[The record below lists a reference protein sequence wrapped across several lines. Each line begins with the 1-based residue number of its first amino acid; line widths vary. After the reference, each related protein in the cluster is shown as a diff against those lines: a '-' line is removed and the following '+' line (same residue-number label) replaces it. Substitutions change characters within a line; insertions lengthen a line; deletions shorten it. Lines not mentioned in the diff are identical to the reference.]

1 MLGSIA
7 SFGGYRLLPGPEAY
21 TRQPGDEASLPKP
34 PLQPRAAQPSALAV
48 ALAPPAM
55 SALIAAQEH
64 RRSRPAR
71 ASASARL
78 VARIDRA
85 VYRLGR
91 SSAEGAAED
100 LASTA
105 PCQPD
110 LAVAPLC
117 RMPVDLQA

>member
-21 TRQPGDEASLPKP
+21 TRQAGDEAVLPKP
-34 PLQPRAAQPSALAV
+34 PLQPSAAQPCAFAV

-71 ASASARL
+71 APASARL

-91 SSAEGAAED
+91 SLANSPAED
-100 LASTA
+100 LAPTA
-105 PCQPD
+105 ACQPRVA
-110 LAVAPLC
+110 LAPLC

>member
-7 SFGGYRLLPGPEAY
+7 SFGGYRLLPGPAAY
-21 TRQPGDEASLPKP
+21 TRQPGDEAALPKL
-34 PLQPRAAQPSALAV
+34 PLQPSAAQPTAFAV

-78 VARIDRA
+78 VARLDRA

-91 SSAEGAAED
+91 SSAESAAED
-100 LASTA
+100 LAPTA
-105 PCQPD
+105 ACRSRV
-110 LAVAPLC
+110 AVAPLC